1 MSHDEFL
8 GYVIVDV
15 TDYLGLEEPKTTT
28 VALLD
33 DPLENKWETL
43 VIATHVEVELTQSG
57 NTEWRRRLVNVASS

>member
-28 VALLD
+28 ASLID
-33 DPLENKWETL
+33 DPLENKL
-43 VIATHVEVELTQSG
+43 VDEDRTVCRI
-57 NTEWRRRLVNVASS
+57 